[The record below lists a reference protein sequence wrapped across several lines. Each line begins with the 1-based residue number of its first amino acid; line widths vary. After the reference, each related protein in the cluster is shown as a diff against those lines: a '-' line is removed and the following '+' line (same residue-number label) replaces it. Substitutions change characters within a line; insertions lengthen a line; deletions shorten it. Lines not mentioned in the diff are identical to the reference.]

1 MGKKTLIQA
10 QDHSEAKKITDSHR
24 MYFKLNVCKE
34 QEDECNKQSVHVMTQ
49 LQLANAYLKKIC
61 IIKHDPFNYTK

>member
-1 MGKKTLIQA
+1 MSVK
-10 QDHSEAKKITDSHR
+10 S
-24 MYFKLNVCKE
+24 KE
-34 QEDECNKQSVHVMTQ
+34 MSVVSNQYTVMTQ